1 MSSTSTGALQL
12 PNYFQ
17 LGEAGGEETRKTN
30 IEVFDSQGVSHTL
43 SASFVKTDTTNQ
55 WDLVLTSITGDVDV
69 TKRRISGINFLP
81 DGSYGSMTDPTQG
94 YFQVQFGQDKTSSV
108 SINANFGT
116 VGEMDG
122 LSQVGGASTAAPSK
136 QDGYASGWLS
146 SISVSSEG
154 VLVGVF
160 SNGARR
166 NIAALELATFQ
177 NPAALSSQ
185 GGNYFQTTSN
195 SGTPLLTKALSGEA
209 GSVQGGALEK
219 SNVDVATEFVNLIQA
234 ENGFQANARTIKVAN
249 DMLQE
254 LTNLIR

>member
-1 MSSTSTGALQL
+1 
-12 PNYFQ
+12 
-17 LGEAGGEETRKTN
+17 
-30 IEVFDSQGVSHTL
+30 
-43 SASFVKTDTTNQ
+43 
-55 WDLVLTSITGDVDV
+55 
-69 TKRRISGINFLP
+69 
-81 DGSYGSMTDPTQG
+81 
-94 YFQVQFGQDKTSSV
+94 
-108 SINANFGT
+108 
-116 VGEMDG
+116 MDG